1 MTTHETAQPVPDVA
15 ASVAREQITDIIGDC
30 VFQALGL
37 KESLH
42 DERSALETQD
52 TDALHAAVAIKSD
65 FVEKLS
71 RLDCRRRAMCES
83 AGFED
88 GAGQMDRMT
97 DWCDDESVIQ
107 NSWSHLMKIVA
118 DCNALNLTNG
128 AIIRARQQMVES
140 NLGVLRGAEMNTD
153 TYKREGH
160 ENVAMNQR
168 SLAQA

>member
-1 MTTHETAQPVPDVA
+1 MTTDETARPTSVVS
-15 ASVAREQITDIIGDC
+15 ASVAREQITGIIGDC

-37 KESLH
+37 KESLR

-52 TDALHAAVAIKSD
+52 TEALHAAVAIKSD
-65 FVEKLS
+65 FVDKLS
-71 RLDCRRRAMCES
+71 RLDRRRRALCES
-83 AGFED
+83 AGFKD

-97 DWCDDESVIQ
+97 IWCDDESLIQ
-107 NSWSHLMKIVA
+107 NCWSHLMEIVS

-140 NLGVLRGAEMNTD
+140 NLGVLRGADINPD